1 MELRHVR
8 SFIAVAEAGSFAAA
22 AARLRVSQP
31 ALWRQVRTLEDEL
44 GMRLFD
50 RVGRRVRLTGQG
62 EELVIRGRE
71 LLAHSQAFAEQA
83 RAFGAGDAGVLRL
96 GGTPQILESLAS
108 FLARWRRALP
118 GVSLQLVEDGGSH
131 LYDRLDAGDVQL
143 AITVAGDPRFHY
155 RLLRPARLLAIVPAR
170 HRLAAKRMVEVS
182 DLVREPLLLLRQ
194 DFGSRGWFDA
204 ACRILHARPDILLES
219 GAPGTL
225 LALARAGH
233 GVAVI
238 PSTVVFA
245 RSGLRALPVAHR
257 GTALGRWLG
266 VCWDPRR
273 YRPRYVDRFVEDVTA
288 DARRTGERDIPGVPP
303 VPKPAPLDARALSP
317 GPAPSA

>member
-22 AARLRVSQP
+22 AARLGITQP
-31 ALWRQVRTLEDEL
+31 ALWRQVRTLESTL
-44 GMRLFD
+44 GVPLFD

-62 EELVIRGRE
+62 EQLVIRGRE
-71 LLAHSQAFAEQA
+71 LLAHSQSFAEQA
-83 RAFGAGDAGVLRL
+83 RSFGAGDAGVLRL
-96 GGTPQILESLAS
+96 GATPQVLESLAS
-108 FLARWRRALP
+108 FLARWRRAMP
-118 GVSLQLVEDGGSH
+118 RVSLQLVEDGGTR
-131 LYDRLDAGDVQL
+131 LYERLDAGDVQL

-155 RLLRPARLLAIVPAR
+155 RLLRPARLLAIVPAG

-194 DFGSRGWFDA
+194 DFGSRGWFDT
-204 ACRILHARPDILLES
+204 ACRIVHARPDIVVES
-219 GAPGTL
+219 GAPSTL

-245 RSGLRALPVAHR
+245 RGRMRARPVSHL

-273 YRPRYVDRFVEDVTA
+273 YRPRYVERFVEDVTA
-288 DARRTGERDIPGVPP
+288 DVRHVGERDMVGVPP
-303 VPKPAPLDARALSP
+303 VPKP
-317 GPAPSA
+317 GPA